1 MHLPSLSTYTFEKLY
16 GMHLGLMCVVF
27 TKGYSVLLCKHES
40 FNVQKSWQLCSF
52 LLKPSELVQRNA
64 MLVRGTSNAE
74 VKENN
79 KSAGIMEEASAKTKT
94 NDDYMRGEL
103 VSIVSFDFCYLL
115 L

>member
-1 MHLPSLSTYTFEKLY
+1 
-16 GMHLGLMCVVF
+16 
-27 TKGYSVLLCKHES
+27 
-40 FNVQKSWQLCSF
+40 
-52 LLKPSELVQRNA
+52 